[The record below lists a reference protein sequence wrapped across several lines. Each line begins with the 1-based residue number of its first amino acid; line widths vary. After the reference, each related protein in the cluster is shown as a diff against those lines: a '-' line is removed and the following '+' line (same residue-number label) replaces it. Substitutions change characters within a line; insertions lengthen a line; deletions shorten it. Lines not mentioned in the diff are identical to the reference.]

1 MALQKQIEQ
10 ENGIILNYHR
20 IAVINKITNM
30 VNVIEINSYINKEQR
45 EKEKEYQLLQKR
57 NANGEALTSEEQ
69 SKLEKGINVLIK
81 SDYIEMEYGEN
92 TNIKDAYEYL
102 KTTEKYKDSVDL

>member
-10 ENGIILNYHR
+10 RNGIILNYHR

-45 EKEKEYQLLQKR
+45 EKEKEYQLLQKKS
-57 NANGEALTSEEQ
+57 ASGGELTPEEQ
-69 SKLEKGINVLIK
+69 SQLEKGIDVLVRA
-81 SDYIEMEYGEN
+81 DYVEMEYDEN
-92 TNIKDAYEYL
+92 TNIKNAYEYL
-102 KTTEKYKDSVDL
+102 KTTEKYKDSVDI